1 MLLCT
6 GCSGPAPDLNNT
18 DIEIDNT
25 VKQSTLLQEEPVN
38 VGVLSIDSAVSV
50 SEQYSPLMNY
60 LSSEINR
67 PVSLIVLS
75 QESQFQKVEAGT
87 LDFIINN
94 PLAAV
99 QIQRLYQTEFLVTHT
114 RPRTGSNFSG
124 LIVVDSDSTINN
136 IEDLKGKRAACVN
149 FQTAAAGCTF
159 QIYHLLQNGFDPH
172 KDFSQFIEN
181 KSQDNI
187 VLAVLN
193 GTIDVGFVR
202 TGHLE
207 KMLHKGLLSRLD
219 EVRIIDAVDDDFSY
233 SHSTEVYPEWPVAA
247 LPNTD
252 PELVQQVKSALIK
265 LTPEHPAL
273 ARLEVDGFVPAVDY
287 GQLHKLIESL
297 RLKSWNISND
307 SL

>member
-1 MLLCT
+1 MLLWT
-6 GCSGPAPDLNNT
+6 GCSGSTPALNDT
-18 DIEIDNT
+18 DIEIDST
-25 VKQSTLLQEEPVN
+25 VKHSTLLKEEPVN

-50 SEQYSPLMNY
+50 SEQYTPLMNY
-60 LSSEINR
+60 LSSEIKHPIN
-67 PVSLIVLS
+67 LMVLS
-75 QESQFQKVEAGT
+75 QESQFKKTEEGA

-114 RPRTGSNFSG
+114 RPKTGSNFSG
-124 LIVVDSDSTINN
+124 LIIVDSDSAINN
-136 IEDLKGKRAACVN
+136 IEDLKGKRAACVS

-172 KDFSQFIEN
+172 RDFSQFIEN

-193 GTIDVGFVR
+193 GAIDVGFVR

-207 KMLHKGLLSRLD
+207 KMIDRGLLSRLD
-219 EVRIIDAVDDDFSY
+219 EVRIIDAVNDGFSY
-233 SHSTEVYPEWPVAA
+233 SHSTDVYPEWPVAA
-247 LPNTD
+247 LPDTD
-252 PELVQQVKSALIK
+252 PELVKQVKSALIK

-273 ARLEVDGFVPAVDY
+273 ATLEVDGFVPAVDY
-287 GQLHKLIESL
+287 GQLHELIKNL
-297 RLKSWNISND
+297 KLKSWNVD
-307 SL
+307 DK